1 MRTRL
6 AAIPL
11 LAGALLL
18 GACGDS
24 GDASDDA
31 ATTPTPTSTS
41 TSTATEDG
49 TAAAEPTQA
58 DLVSEDLPDGVAA
71 RVGDT
76 EISVETLEERL
87 AVIRDIPEVAEQLEG
102 DAPADYEAQ
111 LQSQALG
118 QLVLQQVVLQGAA
131 EEDVQIDDEQVEARR
146 SELASEAGGEEAFAE
161 QLAGAGVPE
170 GQVGQELR
178 ASIAF
183 EVVTEKLLADAGGDA
198 QASETPTEGGTAAGA
213 QSQQAQ
219 QLQQNWLVELVSN
232 TEVVVDEEYGAWNP
246 TSGQVVPA

>member
-24 GDASDDA
+24 GDSSSDDA
-31 ATTPTPTSTS
+31 ATTPS
-41 TSTATEDG
+41 STATATEGG

-58 DLVSEDLPDGVAA
+58 ELVSEDLPEGVAA
-71 RVGDT
+71 RVGDA
-76 EISVETLEERL
+76 EIAVETLEERL
-87 AVIRDIPEVAEQLEG
+87 AVIREIPEVAQQLEG
-102 DAPADYEAQ
+102 EAAQDYEAQ

-118 QLVLQQVVLQGAA
+118 QLVLQEVVLQGAA
-131 EEDVQIDDEQVEARR
+131 QEDVQIDDEQVEARR
-146 SELASEAGGEEAFAE
+146 SELAADAGGEDAFAE

-170 GQVGQELR
+170 AQVGQELR

-183 EVVTEKLLADAGGDA
+183 EVVTEKLLADAGVDP
-198 QASETPTEGGTAAGA
+198 QATETPTEGATSPAA
-213 QSQQAQ
+213 QPQQAQ
-219 QLQQNWLVELVSN
+219 QLQQNWLVELVSS
-232 TEVVVDEEYGAWNP
+232 TDVVVDEAYGAWNP